1 MNYVVDFKE
10 GLDIHKS
17 GKKRENYS
25 EETKERMEFA
35 LSVINFNQGLIQFA
49 ETKANTL
56 LIVNSIFLATVT
68 AMMEV
73 HVAENLFSAIFS
85 TVRILFLVTTACSII
100 TCLMVVMPKS
110 DNNPIQG
117 KKDLIFFM
125 DILSHSNRDNYM
137 FEFHKTKTATL
148 IDDLLRRGYMTATI
162 AKEKFN
168 RYKVAQIMTFI
179 STFLWLSGTCMYYF
193 K

>member
-1 MNYVVDFKE
+1 MNYIFDLKE
-10 GLDIHKS
+10 EKFNRSRI
-17 GKKRENYS
+17 EYTS

-35 LSVINFNQGLIQFA
+35 LSAINFNQGLIQFA

-56 LIVNSIFLATVT
+56 LVINSIFLATVT
-68 AMMEV
+68 AMMDIN
-73 HVAENLFSAIFS
+73 VAETLFNTIFG
-85 TVRILFLVTTACSII
+85 TVRLLFLVTTACSII

-110 DNNPIQG
+110 DDNSMCG

-125 DILSHSNRDNYM
+125 DILSYRNSDNYT

-148 IDDLLRRGYMTATI
+148 IDDLLRRGYMTASI

-179 STFLWLSGTCMYYF
+179 STFFWLSGTCIYYF

>member
-1 MNYVVDFKE
+1 MNYFVDLKE
-10 GLDIHKS
+10 DIDIGHRKS
-17 GKKRENYS
+17 RDNFS
-25 EETKERMEFA
+25 DETKERMEFA

-56 LIVNSIFLATVT
+56 LIINSIFLATVT
-68 AMMEV
+68 AMMEGTV
-73 HVAENLFSAIFS
+73 SEGFLGIIFN
-85 TVRILFLVTTACSII
+85 TVRILFMVTTICSII

-110 DNNPIQG
+110 DSNPLHG

-125 DILSHSNRDNYM
+125 DILSHSNSENYM
-137 FEFHKTKTATL
+137 FEFHKTKSITL

-168 RYKVAQIMTFI
+168 RYKIAQIITFT
-179 STFLWLSGTCMYYF
+179 STFFWISGTCMYFF

>member
-1 MNYVVDFKE
+1 MNMNYVIDLREERFN
-10 GLDIHKS
+10 
-17 GKKRENYS
+17 KREYTS

-35 LSVINFNQGLIQFA
+35 LSAINFNQGLIQFA

-56 LIVNSIFLATVT
+56 LVINSIFLATVT
-68 AMMEV
+68 AMMDIQVTES
-73 HVAENLFSAIFS
+73 LFNTIFS

-110 DNNPIQG
+110 DDNSLHG

-125 DILSHSNRDNYM
+125 DILSYRNIENYT
-137 FEFHKTKTATL
+137 FEFHKTKIATL
-148 IDDLLRRGYMTATI
+148 IDDLLRRGYMTASI

-168 RYKVAQIMTFI
+168 RYKIAQFMTFI
-179 STFLWLSGTCMYYF
+179 STFLWLSGTCIYYF

>member
-1 MNYVVDFKE
+1 MNYAIDFKE
-10 GLDIHKS
+10 GIELHKS

-25 EETKERMEFA
+25 EETKERMEFS

-56 LIVNSIFLATVT
+56 LIINSIFLATVT
-68 AMMEV
+68 AMMET
-73 HVAENLFSAIFS
+73 HVAGNLFSTIFS
-85 TVRILFLVTTACSII
+85 TVRILFMVTTACSII

-125 DILSHSNRDNYM
+125 DILSHSNGENYM

-148 IDDLLRRGYMTATI
+148 IDDLLRRGYMTASI

-179 STFLWLSGTCMYYF
+179 STFFWLSGTCMYYF